1 MAINEIDNTGAVLSD
16 IQQGVGLGLELACS
30 VATGYA
36 KISKAMGGRCPVKTG
51 RLRNS
56 IADEVNGDTGRIGS
70 EVEYAQ
76 YQEAKNGFLVHSVS
90 DHISELQA
98 AFDRGF
104 TK

>member
-1 MAINEIDNTGAVLSD
+1 MAINEIDNTSSVLVD
-16 IQQGVGLGLELACS
+16 IQQGVELGLELACG
-30 VATGYA
+30 VATDYA

-56 IADEVNGDTGRIGS
+56 IAYEVNGNTGRIGS
-70 EVEYAQ
+70 EVKYAQ
-76 YQEAKNGFLVHSVS
+76 QQEAKNGFLVHSVS

>member
-1 MAINEIDNTGAVLSD
+1 MAINEIDNTTSVLAD
-16 IQQGVGLGLELACS
+16 IQQGVELGLELACG

-56 IADEVNGDTGRIGS
+56 IAYEVNGDTGRIGS

-76 YQEAKNGFLVHSVS
+76 PQEAKNGFLVHSVS